1 MSIRTGRDSSPTWR
15 IVSPDQ
21 YERELG
27 IAPVFLRALLLRIG
41 RASERLLRGQ
51 KVLKILKF
59 VTTSFPMACLFAI
72 IEETRRVWFSFRHL
86 HLLELK
92 IKNFRSFHCVS
103 VG

>member
-59 VTTSFPMACLFAI
+59 VTTSFLLSWLFVTVA
-72 IEETRRVWFSFRHL
+72 ETRRVLVSF
-86 HLLELK
+86 
-92 IKNFRSFHCVS
+92 
-103 VG
+103 